1 MSDPWV
7 DLSRK
12 GVELNRETCLAL
24 MVEKLRQLEEL
35 SNAMAGLSSD
45 SRWLTIG
52 EGYRFSSEKIVE
64 MARRRLSA

>member
-1 MSDPWV
+1 MSDPWI

-35 SNAMAGLSSD
+35 SRAMASFSED
-45 SRWLTIG
+45 ARWLKIG
-52 EGYRFSSEKIVE
+52 EGYLYSSERITD